1 MLKFKTTLAIIALV
15 VATLAPSLRFVPAD
29 TLFGWSLQPVATFA
43 CDPGDPGGC
52 GG

>member
-1 MLKFKTTLAIIALV
+1 MLKFKIAVAIVALV

-29 TLFGWSLQPVATFA
+29 SLLGWSLQPAATYA
-43 CDPGDPGGC
+43 CDPGSPGGC